1 MSEDKLRKFKLI
13 DEEGFKSSHHLN
25 YVLLREHLKDNCL
38 EGFVEDGC
46 LLYLKGLPMT
56 LIARNEF
63 QFFEEVFEEESTIV
77 KKERSK

>member
-25 YVLLREHLKDNCL
+25 YVLLREHLKNNCF
-38 EGFVEDGC
+38 EGFVDEGC

-77 KKERSK
+77 KKECSK